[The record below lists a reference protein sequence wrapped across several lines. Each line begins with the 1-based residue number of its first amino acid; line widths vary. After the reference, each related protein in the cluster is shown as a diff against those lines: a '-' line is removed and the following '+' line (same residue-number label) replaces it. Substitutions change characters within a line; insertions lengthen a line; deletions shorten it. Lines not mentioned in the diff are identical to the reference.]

1 VYQDWPQPC
10 CAAYLHNLG
19 ANSYVPTSSRL
30 NIPPRCSLL
39 FYAYVHAAPDFP
51 FAKFLAYQTC
61 YAMEALSLA
70 ANIISVVHVTS
81 EIIDRLNDFKNT
93 VDGIPRTLQAISNE
107 LPTLKLTLKKV
118 AEAIE
123 DGRVTEDSEE
133 ALRPLLADFE
143 EQIRAI
149 GDIVDKMRSKDPSR
163 IARNFKAVTSFRYD
177 DQIKYHESVIRGYAS
192 TLSLERV
199 VSGPGKDLAGM
210 RFLVPLLWLGLAGC
224 DGF

>member
-1 VYQDWPQPC
+1 
-10 CAAYLHNLG
+10 
-19 ANSYVPTSSRL
+19 
-30 NIPPRCSLL
+30 
-39 FYAYVHAAPDFP
+39 
-51 FAKFLAYQTC
+51 
-61 YAMEALSLA
+61 MEALSLA

-149 GDIVDKMRSKDPSR
+149 GDIVEKMRPKDPSR

-210 RFLVPLLWLGLAGC
+210 RLLFPVVWLGLAIVTGS
-224 DGF
+224 DSI